1 MHEAALTALMS
12 ANFRPVPFSE
22 VTSNPGN
29 DTDDDDGDEQ
39 PDPRCKRRRVA
50 LTALEIS
57 ESPTLHWGHQCLDSG
72 RGKPDWTLFSWDDFV
87 PLVFADLG
95 ATSKKEQLRTY
106 AVNALRL
113 DCGVRYETGNNP
125 AVLCIELNFGP
136 LNGLLT
142 GIKLYGYCVF
152 KTERPSAG
160 APPESPIG
168 EILLFE
174 SGTSDVEASLAR
186 VFHAA
191 LRHGAARGYSKCP
204 FVLDSHKPTVA
215 RNKPTM
221 YKIYHPH
228 TDRSPD
234 LMLEQIPGAEI
245 VNTKGIAESV
255 GKLLRYPYIEGSHM
269 PANVAQVRA
278 VLVQL
283 QSVHAKNIVHADVR
297 LWNMVFT
304 EPPENSKL
312 IDWDYAGRQAEARY
326 PEGYVTDLPDA
337 RRHPRARELN
347 VVKAEHD
354 VFTMHDIMSRFTT
367 GDHDAAHT
375 LAWKACLDALAA
387 NRLQDAVA
395 ALDGHRFAI
404 TCTDARLCSLL
415 CPNS

>member
-1 MHEAALTALMS
+1 VRQNATNAARKEPTNKMVEAAPTRVRLFLLLGSSSGTVHFVFLMNMGLFLTLLGAPSGVQDQSRSEAQEAAEAIRYCGKGEPIRMHEAALTALMS

-29 DTDDDDGDEQ
+29 DTDDDDSDEQ

-57 ESPTLHWGHQCLDSG
+57 RISESPTLHWGHQCFDSG

-95 ATSKKEQLRTY
+95 ATSKKEQLRAY

-221 YKIYHPH
+221 YK
-228 TDRSPD
+228 T
-234 LMLEQIPGAEI
+234 
-245 VNTKGIAESV
+245 
-255 GKLLRYPYIEGSHM
+255 
-269 PANVAQVRA
+269 
-278 VLVQL
+278 
-283 QSVHAKNIVHADVR
+283 
-297 LWNMVFT
+297 
-304 EPPENSKL
+304 
-312 IDWDYAGRQAEARY
+312 
-326 PEGYVTDLPDA
+326 
-337 RRHPRARELN
+337 
-347 VVKAEHD
+347 
-354 VFTMHDIMSRFTT
+354 
-367 GDHDAAHT
+367 
-375 LAWKACLDALAA
+375 
-387 NRLQDAVA
+387 
-395 ALDGHRFAI
+395 
-404 TCTDARLCSLL
+404 
-415 CPNS
+415 